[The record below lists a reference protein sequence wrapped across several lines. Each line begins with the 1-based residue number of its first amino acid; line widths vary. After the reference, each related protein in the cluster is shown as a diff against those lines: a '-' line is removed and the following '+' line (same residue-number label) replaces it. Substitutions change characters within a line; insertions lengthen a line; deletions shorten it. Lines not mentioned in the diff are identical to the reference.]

1 MSHLDAGAITTL
13 RDRAL
18 VDDDVRRHAETCPVC
33 RQALDDAR
41 GRQDHVG
48 ELLRSLDV
56 PGAPD
61 VEAAKRKVRLRLD
74 RRREA
79 AHRPRPLFPV
89 ALGRAAALLLVAAGV
104 AYALPGSPLRSWLTD
119 GGGSGIVPTST
130 VTGEAATAF
139 ESVQVPVPPSGLRI
153 ALLDV
158 APDMPV
164 EVRWIEGEQARIAG
178 GPEARYAIS
187 EGRTEARVA
196 SGPIRLELPRS
207 GPRVTVELDGLVV
220 LTRSD
225 AGVEVSA
232 EVLERDADG
241 LVLTVGAR

>member
-1 MSHLDAGAITTL
+1 MSHLDVGAITTL
-13 RDRAL
+13 RDRGL
-18 VDDDVRRHAETCPVC
+18 VDDDVRHHAETCPVC

-41 GRQDHVG
+41 ERQDEV
-48 ELLRSLDV
+48 EQLLRTLDAPGSL
-56 PGAPD
+56 D

-74 RRREA
+74 RKREA
-79 AHRPRPLFPV
+79 VYRPRPLFSF

-119 GGGSGIVPTST
+119 GDGAEGVPTST
-130 VTGEAATAF
+130 VEGAAATAF
-139 ESVQVPVPPSGLRI
+139 EGVQVAVPPGGLRI

-158 APDMPV
+158 AADMPM
-164 EVRWIEGEQARIAG
+164 EVRWVEGGQARIAG
-178 GPEARYAIS
+178 GPGARYAVS

-196 SGPIRLELPRS
+196 SGPIRLELPLS
-207 GPRVTVELDGLVV
+207 GAPVTVEADGLVV

-225 AGVEVSA
+225 AGIEISA

-241 LVLTVGAR
+241 LVLTKGAR

>member
-41 GRQDHVG
+41 ERRDQVEG
-48 ELLRSLDV
+48 LLRSLDA
-56 PGAPD
+56 PEAPD
-61 VEAAKRKVRLRLD
+61 LEAAKRKVRLRLD
-74 RRREA
+74 RKRQA
-79 AHRPRPLFPV
+79 AHRPRRLFPF

-104 AYALPGSPLRSWLTD
+104 AYALPGSPLRSWLTGD
-119 GGGSGIVPTST
+119 APTEVVPTST
-130 VTGEAATAF
+130 VTGDAATAS
-139 ESVQVPVPPSGLRI
+139 EGLQVAVPPSGLRI

-164 EVRWIEGEQARIAG
+164 EVRWIEGEQARIDG
-178 GPEARYAIS
+178 GPGARYTVS

-207 GPRVTVELDGLVV
+207 GARVTVELDGIVA

-241 LVLTVGAR
+241 MVLSVGAR

>member
-18 VDDDVRRHAETCPVC
+18 ADDDVRRHAETCPVC
-33 RQALDDAR
+33 RRALDDAR
-41 GRQDHVG
+41 ERRDHVE
-48 ELLRSLDV
+48 ELLRSLDA

-61 VEAAKRKVRLRLD
+61 LEAAKRKVRLRLD
-74 RRREA
+74 RKREA
-79 AHRPRPLFPV
+79 AHRPRPLFPF

-119 GGGSGIVPTST
+119 GAGNEVTPTST
-130 VTGEAATAF
+130 VAGDAATAF
-139 ESVQVPVPPSGLRI
+139 EGVQVAVPPSGLRI
-153 ALLDV
+153 ALMDV

-178 GPEARYAIS
+178 GPEARYAVS

-207 GPRVTVELDGLVV
+207 GPGVTVEMDGLVV

-241 LVLTVGAR
+241 MVLTARPR

>member
-1 MSHLDAGAITTL
+1 MSHLDAGAIATL
-13 RDRAL
+13 RDRGL

-41 GRQDHVG
+41 ERKGQV
-48 ELLRSLDV
+48 EQLLRSLDA
-56 PGAPD
+56 PGSPD

-74 RRREA
+74 RKRQA
-79 AHRPRPLFPV
+79 SHRLRPLFPF

-119 GGGSGIVPTST
+119 GDDTAVVPTAT
-130 VTGEAATAF
+130 VEGAPATTF
-139 ESVQVPVPPSGLRI
+139 EGLEVAVPPSGLSI

-164 EVRWIEGEQARIAG
+164 EIRWIEGEQARIDG
-178 GPEARYAIS
+178 GPGARYTVS
-187 EGRTEARVA
+187 EGRTEARVR

-207 GPRVTVELDGLVV
+207 GGRVTVEADGLVV

-225 AGVEVSA
+225 AGIEISA
-232 EVLERDADG
+232 DVLERDADG
-241 LVLTVGAR
+241 VVLTTGAR